1 MNAHVLSQLC
11 SLFACCFT
19 LLVLLLAQDG
29 QLAHESLS
37 AEDKLSVASATVSL
51 TATAWWTP
59 SKKQLGTAFGF
70 GFTQDQFNPAH
81 NWGLFW
87 EILCLRIPTVAGG
100 SSPRVGI
107 TCGRARR
114 GENHQRAYDAAV
126 K

>member
-1 MNAHVLSQLC
+1 MNAHVLSQLS

-59 SKKQLGTAFGF
+59 SKKQLGTVFGF
-70 GFTQDQFNPAH
+70 GFTQDQVNPAH
-81 NWGLFW
+81 N
-87 EILCLRIPTVAGG
+87 E
-100 SSPRVGI
+100 
-107 TCGRARR
+107 
-114 GENHQRAYDAAV
+114 HQRCLLSCFQTCIHFMVSLQTNAAPQNFTRA
-126 K
+126 KT